1 MGAFILQCIVEWHAS
16 VILNNLHALNH
27 PSLAKQAQVTDGL
40 QRNLSSQLLQPLV
53 IITTTKVR

>member
-1 MGAFILQCIVEWHAS
+1 VGVFVLQSIVEWHAL
-16 VILNNLHALNH
+16 VILDNLHALNH

-40 QRNLSSQLLQPLV
+40 QRNLTSQLLQPLI

>member
-1 MGAFILQCIVEWHAS
+1 L
-16 VILNNLHALNH
+16 VILDNLHALNH

-40 QRNLSSQLLQPLV
+40 QRNLTSQLLQPLV